1 MIDVARKDVTY
12 EQLLKQN
19 RILARQLGQLK
30 QDIKVDVRELR
41 NESLKEGY
49 DNAVQQLQP
58 QIDQINAE
66 IERLQK
72 IPQDNA
78 ILY

>member
-72 IPQDNA
+72 ILQDNA